1 MTDVLYDRVQARVA
15 QLDRLIKAHAGGL
28 VLEGV
33 ARDGT
38 VRVRFTG
45 MCAGCEN
52 RPVTTIGSV
61 RPALMAIE
69 GVARVEIVG
78 TRISEEAE
86 QRIAMD
92 LRDYTPRQNILRAL
106 DAIETADR
114 LASHVTAAAERVDA

>member
-1 MTDVLYDRVQARVA
+1 MTGDLYGKVRERVA

-52 RPVTTIGSV
+52 RPVTVIGAV
-61 RPALMAIE
+61 RPALLAIE

-78 TRISEEAE
+78 ARISEEAE

-92 LRDYTPRQNILRAL
+92 LKDYTPRLNILRAL
-106 DAIETADR
+106 DAIETSDR
-114 LASHVTAAAERVDA
+114 LASPLTPAAERVDA

>member
-1 MTDVLYDRVQARVA
+1 MNADLYGKVQARVA

-28 VLEGV
+28 MLEGV

-69 GVARVEIVG
+69 GVVRVEIVG
-78 TRISEEAE
+78 ARISEEAE

-92 LRDYTPRQNILRAL
+92 LKDYTPRLNILRAL
-106 DAIETADR
+106 DALDMSDM
-114 LASHVTAAAERVDA
+114 LASPLTPAAERIDA